1 MDIEKILATGI
12 PDLAPVYGG
21 VRGRTLSSPKQY
33 HAWKRLVEAGITQ
46 VIDLRA
52 DYASNT
58 FPDRCKDFGMKY
70 FHYPVV
76 RSKDQEGL
84 HRMAELFPELCVL
97 IDKGNFYIACAQ
109 GLHRTDIALCLYWV
123 FYAADKGL
131 PPPPI
136 CGYRQDR
143 GMDTHKIMGA
153 LYAMYTTLTRRNGRE
168 PIPQSDFTERKR
180 VIKELGRI

>member
-1 MDIEKILATGI
+1 
-12 PDLAPVYGG
+12 
-21 VRGRTLSSPKQY
+21 
-33 HAWKRLVEAGITQ
+33 
-46 VIDLRA
+46 
-52 DYASNT
+52 
-58 FPDRCKDFGMKY
+58 
-70 FHYPVV
+70 
-76 RSKDQEGL
+76 
-84 HRMAELFPELCVL
+84 MAELFPELCVL

-131 PPPPI
+131 SPPPI

-168 PIPQSDFTERKR
+168 PIAPSDFTERKR